1 MKIYQL
7 SNYPNEKIPI
17 KKNIVELFTQDERI
31 GFYQSYFNKI
41 LNRIYERAFGANYGL
56 KKPGGSYFLRGIE
69 TDNLVYEIN
78 KENKSIIKHPKKSSG
93 SLWILLEMDKISE
106 YVVIEGTLEE
116 VLNEFNNAGFKVK

>member
-17 KKNIVELFTQDERI
+17 ENNIVELFTQDERI

-41 LNRIYERAFGANYGL
+41 LNRIYERPLGANYGL
-56 KKPGGSYFLRGIE
+56 KKPGGSRFLRGIE
-69 TDNLVYEIN
+69 TDNLVYEID

-93 SLWILLEMDKISE
+93 SLWILLEMDKIFE
-106 YVVIEGTLEE
+106 YVVIEGTIEE